1 MAPNL
6 CVCVGGGHVK
16 YLWGLGIYLEMQ
28 GAMAGSKKTVMFELI
43 VSGEPQG
50 GITESSVKR
59 GVMLENH

>member
-1 MAPNL
+1 MAPDP
-6 CVCVGGGHVK
+6 CVCVGGHVK

-50 GITESSVKR
+50 ESLKV
-59 GVMLENH
+59 V